1 MLARSPLRSSVL
13 RRSMAAVGAFGLAV
27 LASGCSAASPTAPSA
42 TSRAASSAATATA
55 AGAFASRPGSQDPA
69 SAGLQGVAA
78 AIGHAYRLSAPTR
91 FPGTCPDL
99 SARLSQAFGTAM
111 TYWQGDL
118 PRGPEGCQYA
128 TVPSTAAGSMPQ
140 DRFWVN
146 IGFLTGTTADQMQR
160 GAHNPGSACP
170 AVDVP
175 RAAAQAAL
183 DRCARGDLDVVYD
196 LYVPDTSGAGIWVLS
211 TGAGTRYSGVPAS
224 DAMVTIADAAQS
236 IYGG

>member
-1 MLARSPLRSSVL
+1 MPARSQLRSSVL
-13 RRSMAAVGAFGLAV
+13 RRSIAALGAFGLAV
-27 LASGCSAASPTAPSA
+27 LAGGCAAASGTSSSA
-42 TSRAASSAATATA
+42 TPPAASSLATATA
-55 AGAFASRPGSQDPA
+55 AGAPASAPASEDAA

-78 AIGHAYRLSAPTR
+78 AIGHAYRLTAPTR

-111 TYWQGDL
+111 TYWQGHL

-128 TVPSTAAGSMPQ
+128 TVLSTAAGSLPQ

-160 GAHNPGSACP
+160 GVNASGNACQ
-170 AVDVP
+170 AVDMP

-196 LYVPDTSGAGIWVLS
+196 LLVPDTSGAGIWVLS
-211 TGAGTRYSGVPAS
+211 TGAGTRYSGVAAS
-224 DAMVTIADAAQS
+224 EALVTIADAAES
-236 IYGG
+236 IYGS